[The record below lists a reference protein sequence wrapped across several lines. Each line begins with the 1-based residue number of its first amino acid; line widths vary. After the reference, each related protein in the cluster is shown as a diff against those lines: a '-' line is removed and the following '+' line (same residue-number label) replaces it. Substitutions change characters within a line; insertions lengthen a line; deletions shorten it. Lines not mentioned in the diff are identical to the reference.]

1 MMPGEVNLFGAAQTD
16 ALPIRAIV
24 TDVDGTLYRQS
35 IVRRR
40 MAWELLRCCV
50 RSPRSGW
57 RAARAIRVYRQTQ
70 EELRAENYVGDVAA
84 EQLSRSCRHL
94 GFSADYLTACIE
106 EWMNERPLDLLA
118 PAAFPGMKDFFAACH
133 ERGILL
139 AAVSDY
145 DPRLKLKALGLDRYF
160 QVVVCAQD
168 PEVCRFKPDPL
179 ALKVAAARLGVKP
192 DEALYIGDREDVDVP
207 AARAAGMRAVLLT
220 SRRFRVVSP
229 SVSIRSF
236 RELGRIFE

>member
-1 MMPGEVNLFGAAQTD
+1 
-16 ALPIRAIV
+16 
-24 TDVDGTLYRQS
+24 
-35 IVRRR
+35 
-40 MAWELLRCCV
+40 MAWELLCSSF

-84 EQLSRSCRHL
+84 EQLSRSCRYL
-94 GFSADYLTACIE
+94 GFSADYLTGCIE

-118 PAAFPGMKDFFAACH
+118 TAAFPGTKDFFTACR
-133 ERGILL
+133 ERDILL

-145 DPRLKLKALGLDRYF
+145 DPRLKLKALGLDRFF

-168 PEVCRFKPDPL
+168 PEVSRFKPDPL
-179 ALKVAAARLGVKP
+179 VLRVAADRLGVKP
-192 DEALYIGDREDVDVP
+192 NEALYIGDREDVDLP

-220 SRRFRVVSP
+220 TRRFRILP
-229 SVSIRSF
+229 CPSIRSF
-236 RELGRIFE
+236 AELWAIFEQPTVGHGESAKQSHVANI